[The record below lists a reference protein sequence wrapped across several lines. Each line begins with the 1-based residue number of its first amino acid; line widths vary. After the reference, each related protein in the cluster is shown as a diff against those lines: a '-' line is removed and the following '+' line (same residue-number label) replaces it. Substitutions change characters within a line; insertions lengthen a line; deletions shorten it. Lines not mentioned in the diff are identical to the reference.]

1 MLYYLFSYLYDYF
14 FLEREMKIFSPLRVF
29 KYLSFRA
36 ALAAITALLI
46 SIIFG
51 PWFIRKLYQ
60 FKIGQQ
66 IRTHECPPLAAMHKD
81 KKGTPTMG
89 GILILFAILLPTILW
104 IDILNIFSVILI
116 FSILSLGV
124 LGGHDDYLKIKLKQS
139 KGLSIRSK
147 LIWQA
152 IIGLIIGFI
161 LYFLPSEI
169 YPKTVFFPFY
179 KYPLLYF
186 AGITGFVFI
195 LYSAVIIVFSSNAV
209 NLTDGLDGLAI
220 GCTIIASSV
229 YIIISYITGNIIL
242 SDYLNVQYV
251 RGSGEAVIFLSSIVG
266 AGLGFLW
273 FNSFP
278 AQIFMGDTGSLALGG
293 AIGTAA
299 LVVKKEILLIIVG
312 GVFVIEAISVLIQVY
327 VFRTR
332 HRRVFLIAPIH
343 HHFEM
348 KGFHEAK
355 VTVRF
360 WIIAIIFALISLA
373 SLKLQ

>member
-1 MLYYLFSYLYDYF
+1 MLYYLFNYLYDHFYDE
-14 FLEREMKIFSPLRVF
+14 ERIKIFSPLRVF

-36 ALAAITALLI
+36 ALAAFTALVI

-60 FKIGQQ
+60 FKIGQE

-89 GILILFAILLPTILW
+89 GILILFAIIVPTILW
-104 IDILNIFSVILI
+104 IDVLNV
-116 FSILSLGV
+116 FSIVLITSTLALGV
-124 LGGHDDYLKIKLKQS
+124 LGGQDDYLKIKKKQS
-139 KGLSIRSK
+139 KGLSIKSK
-147 LIWQA
+147 LIWQML
-152 IIGLIIGFI
+152 IGLVIGLI
-161 LYFLPSEI
+161 LYFVPPEI
-169 YPKTVFFPFY
+169 YPKTIFVPFY
-179 KYPLLYF
+179 KYALLDF
-186 AGITGFVFI
+186 GAISFIFI
-195 LYSAVIIVFSSNAV
+195 LYVAIVITFSSNAV

-220 GCTIIASSV
+220 GCTIIASAV
-229 YIIISYITGNIIL
+229 YIVISYITGNTIF
-242 SDYLNVQYV
+242 SKYLNIEYI

-273 FNSFP
+273 FNAFP
-278 AQIFMGDTGSLALGG
+278 AQVFMGDTGSLALGG

-299 LVVKKEILLIIVG
+299 LVVKKEVLLIIVG
-312 GVFVIEAISVLIQVY
+312 GVFVIEAVSVLIQVY

-343 HHFEM
+343 HHYEM
-348 KGFHEAK
+348 KGYHEVK

>member
-1 MLYYLFSYLYDYF
+1 MLYYLFGYLYDHFY
-14 FLEREMKIFSPLRVF
+14 EGEEIKIFSPLRVF

-36 ALAAITALLI
+36 ALAAFTALMI

-51 PWFIRKLYQ
+51 PWFIRKLYK
-60 FKIGQQ
+60 FNIGQQ

-89 GILILFAILLPTILW
+89 GILILFAIVLPTLLW
-104 IDILNIFSVILI
+104 IDLMNIFSVVLV
-116 FSILSLGV
+116 FSTLTLGA
-124 LGGHDDYLKIKLKQS
+124 LGGHDDYLKIKHKQS

-152 IIGLIIGFI
+152 LIGLAVGVI
-161 LYFLPSEI
+161 LYFVPSDI
-169 YPKTVFFPFY
+169 FPKTIFVPFY
-179 KYPLLYF
+179 KYPLLDF
-186 AGITGFVFI
+186 GVISFI
-195 LYSAVIIVFSSNAV
+195 FIIYAAMVIVFSSNAV

-220 GCTIIASSV
+220 GCTIIASAV
-229 YIIISYITGNIIL
+229 YIVISYITGNKII
-242 SDYLNVQYV
+242 SNYLNVQYIQ
-251 RGSGEAVIFLSSIVG
+251 GSGEAVIFLASIVG

-273 FNSFP
+273 FNAFP
-278 AQIFMGDTGSLALGG
+278 AQVFMGDTGSLALGG

-312 GVFVIEAISVLIQVY
+312 GVFVIEALSVLIQVY

-348 KGFHEAK
+348 KGYHEVK

-360 WIIAIIFALISLA
+360 WIVAIIFALISLA